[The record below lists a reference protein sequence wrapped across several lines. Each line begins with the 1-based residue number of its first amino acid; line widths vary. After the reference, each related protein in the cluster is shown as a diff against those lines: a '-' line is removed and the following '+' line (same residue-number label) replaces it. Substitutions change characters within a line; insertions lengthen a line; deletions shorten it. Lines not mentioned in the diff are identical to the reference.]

1 MTAVIRIRSFRK
13 GLDEETY
20 ARIFNAAFLDYD
32 DVRSVNPQEV
42 QSLENAP
49 SWNLDGLFFA
59 EWNDQ
64 TAGMV
69 QAFVDKFREE
79 KKGFILSLAVLPEF
93 RHRGIAKRM
102 LSEAIGSLKQR
113 GMRVATAWAQTDRVA
128 CVHLYESFGFK
139 RVRSSSLMKRSLRD
153 ISTVEHSAPV
163 NLREAKIE
171 SNEDIA
177 LINKLDNEAF
187 KEHFN
192 YRPVTT
198 DETRYMLLE
207 MPWWRHQKAGFAI
220 LDDRPVGYVIA
231 GVDVELNREKNV
243 KHGMILDIGVLKA
256 FRRRGI
262 GSTLIF
268 TAAEYLQSLEMEN
281 ALLYVDDQNITGAM
295 KLYEKVGFKVS
306 HKSAVYE
313 LQLV

>member
-1 MTAVIRIRSFRK
+1 VTAVIRTRPFRK

-20 ARIFNAAFLDYD
+20 VRIFNAAFLDYD
-32 DVRSVNPQEV
+32 DVRTVNLQEV

-102 LSEAIGSLKQR
+102 LSEGIISLKQR

-163 NLREAKIE
+163 SLREAKIE

-177 LINKLDNEAF
+177 LINKLENEAF

-192 YRPVTT
+192 YRPVPT

-207 MPWWRHQKAGFAI
+207 MPWWRRQKAWFAI

-231 GVDVELNREKNV
+231 GVDVELNREKKV

-268 TAAEYLQSLEMEN
+268 TAARYLQSLEMEN
-281 ALLYVDDQNITGAM
+281 VLLYVDDQNITGAM